1 MLGTDRMPLEQQR
14 RELRLVFDL
23 LDSDGSGEID
33 QKELKAHCSKLGVD
47 TTLQHELTEMIRVAD
62 ANQNVYILKGRQVE
76 VEMDDFYVGE
86 GKKAQYLGRRPI
98 LVRDIHPDPAKDKS
112 HNEPQS
118 AGSKRVLWSI
128 QGEAR
133 TQDRGHP
140 DYLGG
145 LRTLMGSINPKDWQK
160 MEGTGTIDF
169 EEFVNLVVP
178 TQASASTKAP
188 GAGVKGTPTD
198 EKEKTGS
205 DEAETAKAAK
215 VAMEEREEVKEE
227 EQEAADRRN
236 IVVHEGRAAFA
247 ELLRQ
252 CDTMSTLFN
261 SQEDAEEKLLLA
273 AEEEPQSP
281 AQRAVQQVRDNR
293 ISTLDLRK
301 LPASMLDAV
310 LMDFCDAITL
320 NTSLL
325 RLHLDG
331 IGLGNVNG
339 GVQVVAQSI
348 CANSSITTLTLRD
361 NELRGHAAALTL
373 GVVLQHSFLK
383 EISLAGN
390 HLGPHLA
397 LLVQSL
403 PHAEWLETLDLA
415 DNGIDDEG
423 ASHIARALSDNPHN
437 PPSLKTLHLGQNKI
451 GEKGIHALM
460 EALRVKNGII
470 QTLHVGSQEVDF
482 LRPASVSVVGH
493 ECSMMLNEGSDGARC
508 PRKLCAHI
516 CTCILACIS
525 TQMSERETCTYRA

>member
-23 LDSDGSGEID
+23 LDLDGSGEID

-47 TTLQHELTEMIRVAD
+47 TTLQHELTEMIRLAD

-76 VEMDDFYVGE
+76 VEMGDFYVGE
-86 GKKAQYLGRRPI
+86 GKMAQYLGRRPI

-112 HNEPQS
+112 HNETQS
-118 AGSKRVLWSI
+118 AGSRRVLWSI

-133 TQDRGHP
+133 TQDPGHP

-160 MEGTGTIDF
+160 MEGAGTIDF

-188 GAGVKGTPTD
+188 ATGVKGKPSEE
-198 EKEKTGS
+198 EKRKGS

-215 VAMEEREEVKEE
+215 ETEEECKEE

-236 IVVHEGRAAFA
+236 IVVHEGHAAFA

-252 CDTMSTLFN
+252 SDTMSTLLT
-261 SQEDAEEKLLLA
+261 SQEYAEDKLLLA
-273 AEEEPQSP
+273 AEEEPAQSP

-423 ASHIARALSDNPHN
+423 ASHLARALSDNPHN
-437 PPSLKTLHLGQNKI
+437 PPSLKTVHLGHNKI
-451 GEKGIHALM
+451 GEQGIHALM

-470 QTLHVGSQEVDF
+470 QTLNVGSQEVDF

-493 ECSMMLNEGSDGARC
+493 ECSMMLNEGSDDARC
-508 PRKLCAHI
+508 RRILCAHI
-516 CTCILACIS
+516 CACILACIS
-525 TQMSERETCTYRA
+525 TQMSER